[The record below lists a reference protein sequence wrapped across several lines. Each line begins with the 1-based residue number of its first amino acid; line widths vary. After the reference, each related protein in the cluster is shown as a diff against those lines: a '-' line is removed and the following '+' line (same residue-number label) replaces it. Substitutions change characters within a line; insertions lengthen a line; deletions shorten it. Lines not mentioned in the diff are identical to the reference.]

1 MPFGH
6 DTYVSPF
13 SWRYGSR
20 PMRHIWS
27 EENRRILM
35 RQVWVALASAQK
47 RAGLVAADQLADLKR
62 HVEDLDIDR
71 SLEIEGEIHHD
82 VMAEL
87 RTYAEQCTSGGAIL
101 HLGATSADIT
111 DNVDVLRMR
120 EASTLLIQK
129 LSGLLA
135 AFVDLI
141 EESAGEPILAYTH
154 LQPAEPTTL
163 GYRLS
168 IYAHDLL
175 EDLIDL
181 QQLNSNLRGKGFK
194 GAVGTQASYQA
205 LLEGTGM
212 GPEEMERLAMNELKL
227 PYFAISTQVYPRRQD
242 LRLVNTLAALAS
254 SIHKFGLDLRI
265 LQSPGIGEWAE
276 PFGSKQV
283 GSTAMPFKRNPVN
296 AENICSLARFV
307 ATLPSIA
314 WSNASLNVLERTLDD
329 SANRRIVM
337 AGAFLAV
344 DELLIR
350 TTRILEGLAFNRR
363 SMAQNLVRYGPFAA
377 TERLLMAL
385 VREGAD
391 RQDAHEWIRQASMAA
406 WEALEAGDENPLVD
420 LLANLPDINRFFEPE
435 KVRTLLSVEE
445 YIGTAPQR
453 AKAFAQELSQHL
465 KNDK

>member
-13 SWRYGSR
+13 SWRYGSQ

-27 EENRRILM
+27 EENRRLLM

-47 RAGLVAADQLADLKR
+47 IAGLVTAEQLADLKSN
-62 HVEDLDIDR
+62 VENLDIDR
-71 SLEIEGEIHHD
+71 SLEIEREIHHD

-87 RTYAEQCTSGGAIL
+87 RTYADQCPSGGPVL

-120 EASTLLIQK
+120 EALRLLIQR
-129 LSGLLA
+129 LSSLLA

-141 EESAGEPILAYTH
+141 EETAGDPILAFTH
-154 LQPAEPTTL
+154 IQPAEPTTL

-181 QQLNSNLRGKGFK
+181 EQVKSRLRGKGFK

-227 PYFAISTQVYPRRQD
+227 PYYAISTQVYPRRQD
-242 LRLVNTLAALAS
+242 LRLINALAALAS

-265 LQSPGIGEWAE
+265 LQSPGFGEWSE

-296 AENICSLARFV
+296 AENICSLARYV
-307 ATLPSIA
+307 ATLPSVA
-314 WSNASLNVLERTLDD
+314 WSNASQNVLERTLDD

-337 AGAFLAV
+337 AEAFLAV
-344 DELLIR
+344 DELLLR
-350 TTRILEGLAFNRR
+350 TTRILEGLAFNRK
-363 SMAQNLVRYGPFAA
+363 SMAHNLARYGPFAA

-406 WEALEAGDENPLVD
+406 WEALETGDENPLVG
-420 LLANLPDINRFFEPE
+420 LLANLPEINQFFDPE
-435 KVRTLLSVEE
+435 KVRALLSVEG
-445 YIGTAPQR
+445 YTGTASQR
-453 AKAFAQELSQHL
+453 ARAFAQKLSQHL
-465 KNDK
+465 KGDE